1 MTGSGACAEIRLE
14 LGVYVLGAIGAAD
27 RSAVDAH
34 VLWCADCRGELAEL
48 AGLPRLLS
56 LAAADDAAAADMGG
70 LVPLGDMGGLVPLG
84 DGGCGRRHELPGRL
98 GHGCVP
104 RRPARLHG
112 MWPGRTGMAGACAV
126 AGAGAIA
133 ACGRQ
138 KIAPHRTCRAV
149 MGMQGGD
156 RAR

>member
-14 LGVYVLGAIGAAD
+14 LGVYVLGVIGAGA

-34 VLWCADCRGELAEL
+34 LAWCAECRDELAEL

-56 LAAADDAAAADMGG
+56 RAEADETHS
-70 LVPLGDMGGLVPLG
+70 LVRCDGD
-84 DGGCGRRHELPGRL
+84 GCGRRRELSADLGHRCLPGI
-98 GHGCVP
+98 
-104 RRPARLHG
+104 PARYRRHG
-112 MWPGRTGMAGACAV
+112 MWLARTGLAGACLI

-138 KIAPHRTCRAV
+138 KVAPYRTCRAV
-149 MGMQGGD
+149 MGLRGGD
-156 RAR
+156 SAR

>member
-1 MTGSGACAEIRLE
+1 MTGSRACAEIRLE
-14 LGVYVLGAIGAAD
+14 LGVYVLGAIEAAD

-34 VLWCADCRGELAEL
+34 VAWCADCRGELADL

-56 LAAADDAAAADMGG
+56 LAAA
-70 LVPLGDMGGLVPLG
+70 
-84 DGGCGRRHELPGRL
+84 GCSRPE
-98 GHGCVP
+98 V
-104 RRPARLHG
+104 PARHG
-112 MWPGRTGMAGACAV
+112 QRCVLRRTARLRQHCMRPGRTGMAGACAI

-138 KIAPHRTCRAV
+138 KVAPDRTCRAV

-156 RAR
+156 WAR